1 MLTCDQVHSVISDI
15 DKTCDEPPVMCIQKI
30 ESFVLLIVLVLV
42 VEVLIDLFEEFLQA
56 VTV

>member
-15 DKTCDEPPVMCIQKI
+15 DKTWDGSTVMCIQKI
-30 ESFVLLIVLVLV
+30 ESYVLLIVLAFV
-42 VEVLIDLFEEFLQA
+42 VEVLIDLFKKFLQA